1 MGEKLGAD
9 VNPLIPVVEG
19 STPEIAQPY
28 IWLDS
33 IILIMLIFIAA
44 LPGRSL
50 MLCIRYV
57 VSRLGG
63 EGMLLRSLT
72 FVRGR
77 PFGADGCGDDC
88 VQCDGGM
95 EG

>member
-28 IWLDS
+28 IWL
-33 IILIMLIFIAA
+33 AA

-50 MLCIRYV
+50 TLCIRYV

-63 EGMLLRSLT
+63 EGMLLRPLT

-77 PFGADGCGDDC
+77 PFGADGAGDD
-88 VQCDGGM
+88 VVRCDGG
-95 EG
+95 GRA

>member
-28 IWLDS
+28 IWL
-33 IILIMLIFIAA
+33 AA

-50 MLCIRYV
+50 TLCIRYV

-63 EGMLLRSLT
+63 EGMLLR
-72 FVRGR
+72 
-77 PFGADGCGDDC
+77 PFGADGAGDD
-88 VQCDGGM
+88 VVRCDGGGRSVDM
-95 EG
+95 ENYVNTLSCDGGTEG